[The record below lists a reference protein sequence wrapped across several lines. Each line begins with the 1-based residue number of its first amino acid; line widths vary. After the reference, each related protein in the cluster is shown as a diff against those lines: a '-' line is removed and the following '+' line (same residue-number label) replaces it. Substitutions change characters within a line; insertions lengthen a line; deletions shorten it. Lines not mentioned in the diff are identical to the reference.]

1 MDSLI
6 IIDDVISKGYQD
18 FIEKM
23 SKDFPWY
30 FRDQITDSR
39 EGSNDMS
46 TGLTF
51 DIFNKNCQNI
61 EEEYNR
67 SPFADG
73 LIPLL
78 CEAVGKV
85 DNDRVILEIFR
96 IRAGMFIKNQNDI
109 PHQSHI
115 DRDDFHYTMLY
126 YVNDS
131 DGPTKFYDHKDGEV
145 VKMVDP
151 KKGRAVLFTGDTYHA
166 SSSPR
171 NHSNRIVLNY
181 NFLI

>member
-1 MDSLI
+1 MRNNI
-6 IIDDVISKGYQD
+6 IVIDDVISKEYQNY
-18 FIEKM
+18 IEKM
-23 SKDFPWY
+23 NFPWH
-30 FRDQITDSR
+30 FLDQTTNVY
-39 EGSNDMS
+39 EGSTDRA
-46 TGLTF
+46 TGF
-51 DIFNKNCQNI
+51 SCNI
-61 EEEYNR
+61 LKREDKGDEYVNA
-67 SPFADG
+67 PFVEG

-85 DNDRVILEIFR
+85 DKDLGILQIFR
-96 IRAGMFIKNQNDI
+96 IRAGMFIQNQNNI

>member
-1 MDSLI
+1 MRNNI
-6 IIDDVISKGYQD
+6 IVIDDVISKGYQT
-18 FIEKM
+18 FIQKM
-23 SKDFPWY
+23 NFSWNFLAQTTHVY
-30 FRDQITDSR
+30 
-39 EGSNDMS
+39 EGSTDRA
-46 TGLTF
+46 TGF
-51 DIFNKNCQNI
+51 SCDILKREDKDDDDECDI
-61 EEEYNR
+61 T
-67 SPFADG
+67 PFVSG

-85 DNDRVILEIFR
+85 DKDLDILQIFR
-96 IRAGMFIKNQNDI
+96 IRGGMFIKNQNDI

-115 DRDDFHYTMLY
+115 DRNDFHYTMLY

>member
-1 MDSLI
+1 MRNNI
-6 IIDDVISKGYQD
+6 IVIDDVISKGYQT
-18 FIEKM
+18 FIQKM
-23 SKDFPWY
+23 NFPWNFLDHTTNVY
-30 FRDQITDSR
+30 
-39 EGSNDMS
+39 EGSSDRA
-46 TGLTF
+46 TGFSCLF
-51 DIFNKNCQNI
+51 LLKREDKDDAYGKAPYV
-61 EEEYNR
+61 E
-67 SPFADG
+67 G

-78 CEAVGKV
+78 YEAVGKV
-85 DNDRVILEIFR
+85 DKDLDILQILR

-115 DRDDFHYTMLY
+115 DRNDFHYTMLY